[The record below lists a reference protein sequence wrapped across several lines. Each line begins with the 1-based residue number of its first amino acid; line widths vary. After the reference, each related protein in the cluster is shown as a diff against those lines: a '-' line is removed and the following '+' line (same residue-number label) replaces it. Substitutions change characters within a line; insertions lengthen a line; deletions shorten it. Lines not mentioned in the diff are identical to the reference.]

1 MTARAAHLKRFTR
14 LFSVRHAACYACS
27 WKEAERINTWF
38 RCLVTKAIAEA
49 SQLASPMLTVRM
61 RATGMQEG
69 LSCQKDPEQL
79 SLLIK
84 GALVKDGRCT
94 VSPR

>member
-1 MTARAAHLKRFTR
+1 MQDRVQAVPHIGDSYRMQDLDYLRSSTEFL
-14 LFSVRHAACYACS
+14 
-27 WKEAERINTWF
+27 AE
-38 RCLVTKAIAEA
+38 VIAEA

-79 SLLIK
+79 SLLMK
-84 GALVKDGRCT
+84 GALAKDGRCT